1 MVEPMTDASRLAR
14 AVYIALGG
22 HRIAINVRRTRGLG
36 DRTVVEG
43 DDAHIIVDDAS
54 LGDCE
59 AHAGSQVTAYI
70 HSGELIGVDVDGDP
84 VFFIDPREHT
94 P

>member
-22 HRIAINVRRTRGLG
+22 HRIAINVKRMRRLG

-43 DDAHIIVDDAS
+43 DNAHIVVDDAS
-54 LGDCE
+54 LGYCE
-59 AHAGSQVTAYI
+59 VHAGSQVTAYV
-70 HSGELIGVDVDGDP
+70 HSGKLIGVDVDGEP
-84 VFFIDPREHT
+84 VFFTDPREHT

>member
-22 HRIAINVRRTRGLG
+22 HRIAINVKRTRRLG

-43 DDAHIIVDDAS
+43 NDAHIIIDDAS
-54 LGDCE
+54 LDRE
-59 AHAGSQVTAYI
+59 VHAGSQITAYI

-84 VFFIDPREHT
+84 VFFTDPREHT